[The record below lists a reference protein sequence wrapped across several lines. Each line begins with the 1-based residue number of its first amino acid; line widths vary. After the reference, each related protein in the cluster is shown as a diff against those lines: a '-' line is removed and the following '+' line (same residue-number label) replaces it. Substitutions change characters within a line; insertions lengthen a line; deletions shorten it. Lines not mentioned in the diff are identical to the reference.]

1 MPMPGLISQRSVG
14 ATLQGDEKG
23 SRSEHRLTP
32 NRNRTRIPFPE
43 LRLKSNA
50 SGIRCVP

>member
-1 MPMPGLISQRSVG
+1 MPGLRSKRSVG
-14 ATLQGDEKG
+14 TTLQGDEKG
-23 SRSEHRLTP
+23 SKSEHPLTP

-50 SGIRCVP
+50 SGIPCVP